1 MCLGYG
7 ESYVPLTAAAHTASL
22 PILFCSLSCAS
33 HVPWVWQ
40 NLCTSD
46 FATAHTASF
55 TVFQTNSSL
64 PRTSELPC
72 SLALVWS
79 FFF

>member
-7 ESYVPLTAAAHTASL
+7 ETCVPLTAAAHTASL
-22 PILFCSLSCAS
+22 PIFFVLSHVPLMCLSCAF

-55 TVFQTNSSL
+55 TVHFKLILLFRGRLNL
-64 PRTSELPC
+64 HVL
-72 SLALVWS
+72 
-79 FFF
+79 